1 MLNNARSLGDE
12 NILQAPRFYTGA
24 VLDEAI
30 KTRYYFDI
38 KSLITTMFYEGEIK
52 EDGSFNTAS
61 LRERARGR
69 DCYDAVCCILD
80 GGE

>member
-12 NILQAPRFYTGA
+12 NILQAPRFNAEY

-38 KSLITTMFYEGEIK
+38 KSLITLMFYEGEIR
-52 EDGSFNTAS
+52 EDGRFNAAS

-69 DCYDAVCCILD
+69 DCYDTVCSIL
-80 GGE
+80 GRGE